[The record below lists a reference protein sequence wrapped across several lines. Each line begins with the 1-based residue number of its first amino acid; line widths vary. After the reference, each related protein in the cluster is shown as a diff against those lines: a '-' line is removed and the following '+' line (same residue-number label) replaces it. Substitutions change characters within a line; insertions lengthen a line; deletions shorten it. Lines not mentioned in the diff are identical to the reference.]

1 MMFNIISGKS
11 VNNIANPTTDNF
23 SYNFNSIRIFSKKKI
38 KFISKKNEFPKFIM
52 FGNFFYKN

>member
-38 KFISKKNEFPKFIM
+38 KFI
-52 FGNFFYKN
+52 